1 MDISSQ
7 KQLIS
12 NQLLEMEQRLA
23 KINWD
28 LTQARSKDFEEQ
40 ATERENDEV
49 LEEIARETT
58 DSIKRLKVALQKIND
73 GSYGECESCG
83 ETIQDE
89 RLKALPDTSL
99 CVRCAA
105 G

>member
-1 MDISSQ
+1 MDISVQ

-12 NQLLEMEQRLA
+12 DQLQEMEKRLA
-23 KINWD
+23 KINRD

-40 ATERENDEV
+40 ATERENEEV

-58 DSIKRLKVALQKIND
+58 DSIHRLKVAIQKISE

-83 ETIQDE
+83 ETIQEE

-99 CVRCAA
+99 CVSCAA